1 MASKSKNMKLK
12 SILCVSIL
20 IMIMSLFSGC
30 KKEKFSWGQEVGDI
44 TYSGNAVI
52 LGDEE
57 LSLIKE
63 ITSNKIIFSNKSG
76 MIEKITD
83 VSILVM
89 GISEKTPYGSLR
101 KVNTI
106 ETDGTEVVVTTSDA
120 KLTDAV
126 KEGTI
131 ILQEKLLEKNFTLKS
146 KVDGVVLKGPNK
158 SFDGLTVT
166 LDNFEIYRDGAIFSR
181 LNGSVGIS
189 PIIDITII
197 IKSNSIKEISLI
209 STITKID
216 EVTVTSNAAFSG
228 GQEIIAAEFIH
239 SPIIINSLV
248 FVPEVKIIC
257 GFDGAISC
265 EVTAGVRQDRTIT
278 SELKFKN
285 SDWLENPLSHMEAF
299 DFMKPQIN
307 DNSDIKIFSGPE
319 INILLFGTPIQTLK
333 SIGFFSLK
341 AEKNSSPFWRLFI
354 GNDGTN
360 SIKADMMG
368 TPADYI
374 SDISVQTSEIA
385 NGNSK

>member
-197 IKSNSIKEISLI
+197 IKSNSIKE
-209 STITKID
+209 
-216 EVTVTSNAAFSG
+216 
-228 GQEIIAAEFIH
+228 
-239 SPIIINSLV
+239 
-248 FVPEVKIIC
+248 
-257 GFDGAISC
+257 
-265 EVTAGVRQDRTIT
+265 
-278 SELKFKN
+278 
-285 SDWLENPLSHMEAF
+285 M
-299 DFMKPQIN
+299 
-307 DNSDIKIFSGPE
+307 
-319 INILLFGTPIQTLK
+319 
-333 SIGFFSLK
+333 
-341 AEKNSSPFWRLFI
+341 
-354 GNDGTN
+354 
-360 SIKADMMG
+360 
-368 TPADYI
+368 
-374 SDISVQTSEIA
+374 
-385 NGNSK
+385 